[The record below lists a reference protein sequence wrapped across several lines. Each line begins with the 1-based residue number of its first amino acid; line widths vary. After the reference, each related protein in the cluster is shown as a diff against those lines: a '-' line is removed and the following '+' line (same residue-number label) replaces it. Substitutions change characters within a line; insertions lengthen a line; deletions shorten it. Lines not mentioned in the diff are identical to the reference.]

1 MTEYTFTS
9 QGHTF
14 TRVSKTAAK
23 KAFINGFTIALC
35 PCKLRPGTPWYPEC
49 IVNRETLGEDPADAE
64 NEFNRLL
71 NRFEFYNCTNE
82 TGRYTAFFIGKEK
95 A

>member
-9 QGHTF
+9 QGHIF
-14 TRVSKTAAK
+14 TKASKKAAK
-23 KAFINGFTIALC
+23 KAFMNGVTIALC

-49 IVNRETLGEDPADAE
+49 ILRKTPGNDMTETE
-64 NEFNRLL
+64 NEFNSLL
-71 NRFEFYNCTNE
+71 NQFEFYNCTNE
-82 TGRYTAFFIGKEK
+82 TGKRASFFIGKEK

>member
-23 KAFINGFTIALC
+23 KAYMNGVTIALC
-35 PCKLRPGTPWYPEC
+35 PCKLRPGTPWHPEC
-49 IVNRETLGEDPADAE
+49 ILRKTPGNDTTETE
-64 NEFNRLL
+64 NELNSLL
-71 NRFEFYNCTNE
+71 NQFEFYNCTNE
-82 TGRYTAFFIGKEK
+82 TGRYTAFYIEKENK
-95 A
+95 Q